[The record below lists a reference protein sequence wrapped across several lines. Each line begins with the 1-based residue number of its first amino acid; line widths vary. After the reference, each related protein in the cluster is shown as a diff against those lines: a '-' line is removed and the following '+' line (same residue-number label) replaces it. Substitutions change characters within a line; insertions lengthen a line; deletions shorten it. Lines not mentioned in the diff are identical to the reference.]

1 MLLKLVLN
9 LCTQAILQSYTPE
22 LLGLHRHSAMPSLQ
36 HNSYLGIWCQTVYG
50 IHSLKQSCTLNPLK
64 SDRWYECPIWPCVLV
79 ASCTWNCP
87 ACLWRGSCSLHF
99 PHVTPTHRCGQ
110 SACFH
115 SCHTLMAPCC
125 KQQNINAGAW
135 SIWPYM
141 PQSLALYWII
151 LVLLQKATPQ
161 KRLPESSNLRL
172 GSIPLSALFPLFSHH
187 YGRSGTQQWLL
198 FALAGNLLNN
208 PIKTYFSAESLGWS
222 LEWHW

>member
-9 LCTQAILQSYTPE
+9 LCTQAILQPYTPE
-22 LLGLHRHSAMPSLQ
+22 LLGSHIHSAMPSLQ
-36 HNSYLGIWCQTVYG
+36 HNSNLGIWCQTVYG

-64 SDRWYECPIWPCVLV
+64 SDRWWCPIWPCVLV

-99 PHVTPTHRCGQ
+99 PHVTPTHSFLLWLPHRCGQ
-110 SACFH
+110 SACFR
-115 SCHTLMAPCC
+115 SCHTLKAPCC

-151 LVLLQKATPQ
+151 LVLLQLATSQ

-172 GSIPLSALFPLFSHH
+172 GSIPLSALFPALLPSL
-187 YGRSGTQQWLL
+187 RMQRLL
-198 FALAGNLLNN
+198 FALTGNLLNN
-208 PIKTYFSAESLGWS
+208 PMKTDFSAESLGA
-222 LEWHW
+222 